1 MAEEAPPSLEELQAN
16 LRDYE
21 EQLEQVGQLLLD
33 DPENKEYKGIYESL
47 AEVIALTKELIA
59 DAQAVEPAQ
68 PVAPAAAPQQQQ
80 QQQAPLVGAAVPPPL
95 GAAAITQAPEVRL
108 PSVLPPQVAQQI
120 KDAQQ
125 RAALAGQAPAA
136 WAIGALCQAV
146 YSGDGQWY
154 DGVVEAVS
162 ASGNFVVAFEG
173 YDTREEVERQSVR
186 ARPAAESVDEGY
198 RPVSA
203 PRRHRVADEVQL
215 QEMPKWLEIKETDD
229 VKTMSKKRK
238 LQKSFK
244 SKARFAKMDLEQ
256 KQKADSWRAFVG
268 GKASKKK
275 AGFMTSLKRES
286 MFKVPEGGKV
296 GVIGSGKGVTEY
308 AKRKRHE
315 FDAAADD

>member
-1 MAEEAPPSLEELQAN
+1 MVGRG
-16 LRDYE
+16 LRTM
-21 EQLEQVGQLLLD
+21 QC
-33 DPENKEYKGIYESL
+33 KGFH
-47 AEVIALTKELIA
+47 LIS
-59 DAQAVEPAQ
+59 QM
-68 PVAPAAAPQQQQ
+68 
-80 QQQAPLVGAAVPPPL
+80 
-95 GAAAITQAPEVRL
+95 R
-108 PSVLPPQVAQQI
+108 
-120 KDAQQ
+120 
-125 RAALAGQAPAA
+125 
-136 WAIGALCQAV
+136 
-146 YSGDGQWY
+146 
-154 DGVVEAVS
+154 
-162 ASGNFVVAFEG
+162 
-173 YDTREEVERQSVR
+173 
-186 ARPAAESVDEGY
+186 
-198 RPVSA
+198 
-203 PRRHRVADEVQL
+203 
-215 QEMPKWLEIKETDD
+215 DD